1 MFERFKIVREGI
13 DATSKLLHLGLRSLG
28 DEGDDTDATG
38 DEAGVFFPQLGVAV
52 RPSLAR
58 VEGRVR
64 RTLRALGVIDGDDVV
79 ILKLW
84 DKQNTPTDLSE
95 GETRVYSA
103 ANIARVIR
111 LLSDAITLEAPT
123 LKLGASATKGVA
135 REGDTVRVTI
145 PSGTTFTGTVAGN
158 PATFTTSAPV
168 VCDGT
173 ITSSSSKVKAD
184 D

>member
-1 MFERFKIVREGI
+1 MIDRFKVVREGI
-13 DATSKLLHLGLRSLG
+13 DAASKLLHLGLRSLG
-28 DEGDDTDATG
+28 DEGDDNEATG

-58 VEGRVR
+58 VAGQAR
-64 RTLRALGVIDGDDVV
+64 RTLRALGVIDGSDVIV
-79 ILKLW
+79 LKLW

-103 ANIARVIR
+103 ANIARAIR

-123 LKLGASATKGVA
+123 IKLGASATKGVA

-145 PSGTTFTGTVAGN
+145 PSGTTFTGTVGGS
-158 PATFTTSAPV
+158 PATLTTTAPV
-168 VCDGT
+168 TCDGT
-173 ITSSSSKVKAD
+173 ITSSSSKIKAD

>member
-1 MFERFKIVREGI
+1 MIERFKVVREGL
-13 DATSKLLHLGLRSLG
+13 DTTSKLLHLGLRSLG

-84 DKQNTPTDLSE
+84 DKQNTPTELSVTGPSTAGQTGTGVLYGGGDSSEEAFTMTVQELDGTAVTDRAVIDLELNAS
-95 GETRVYSA
+95 YQ
-103 ANIARVIR
+103 
-111 LLSDAITLEAPT
+111 ITYQVTAS
-123 LKLGASATKGVA
+123 GGSASA
-135 REGDTVRVTI
+135 
-145 PSGTTFTGTVAGN
+145 
-158 PATFTTSAPV
+158 SAW
-168 VCDGT
+168 CRGWYE
-173 ITSSSSKVKAD
+173 
-184 D
+184 